1 MSDAHWV
8 ISNIALKWSH
18 TLSDKEIMVLNYELD
33 QHIPYPL
40 ITIPSTPNLS
50 YFTKV
55 FYAIIPIYPSKT
67 WHMLKQNYEIL
78 AKNNYHFNYPVKA
91 PFKYK
96 EVIKKL
102 PNNNSKIILKKDKG
116 RGVVITNRIAYL
128 EKCLNIT

>member
-1 MSDAHWV
+1 
-8 ISNIALKWSH
+8 
-18 TLSDKEIMVLNYELD
+18 
-33 QHIPYPL
+33 
-40 ITIPSTPNLS
+40 
-50 YFTKV
+50 
-55 FYAIIPIYPSKT
+55 
-67 WHMLKQNYEIL
+67 MLKQNYEIL